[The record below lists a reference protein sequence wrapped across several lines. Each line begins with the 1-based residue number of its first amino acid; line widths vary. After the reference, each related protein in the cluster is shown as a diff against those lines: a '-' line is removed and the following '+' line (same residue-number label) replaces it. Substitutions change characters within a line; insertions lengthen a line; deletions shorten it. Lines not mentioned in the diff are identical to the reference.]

1 MLSSSRRPMFL
12 GSYLGNEP
20 EDPTRLTPAN
30 EPSVRTRPVSI
41 IGMVIFTTH
50 RGERAEAILD
60 GEGHWRCPRLPVLDR
75 VLNILFDPT
84 RETMGVA
91 PFGHD
96 ALRRVAD
103 WLKGVVQAEPTGTE
117 IPPGPMR

>member
-1 MLSSSRRPMFL
+1 MLSSSRRPVFL
-12 GSYLGNEP
+12 GTYPGHEP
-20 EDPTRLTPAN
+20 EDPTPLKAVDGPCAW
-30 EPSVRTRPVSI
+30 TRPGSI

-60 GEGHWRCPRLPVLDR
+60 GEGHWQCPRLPVLDR

-84 RETMGVA
+84 REAIGVV

-103 WLKGVVQAEPTGTE
+103 WLKGVVQAEPTGTD
-117 IPPGPMR
+117 IPPGKRR